1 MSRAQ
6 GWHFYHN
13 AIDMLNARGH
23 EIPKVFAYE
32 RGFIFATC
40 ARCGQGF
47 RSRYGAE
54 VGPYDI
60 GGWMDVIGC
69 DAELAIAIAEEA
81 R

>member
-1 MSRAQ
+1 MSKAQ
-6 GWHFYHN
+6 NWHFYFN
-13 AIDMLNARGH
+13 EIDMLNAKGH
-23 EIPKVFAYE
+23 EVPRVFSFE

-54 VGPYDI
+54 VGPYDTR
-60 GGWMDVIGC
+60 GAMDLIGC
-69 DAELAIAIAEEA
+69 DAELAIEIAEEA